1 MTFPSR
7 TLLLAAAFALAS
19 PAPRLEAASHSPV
32 RAKNGMVVSG
42 DSLASAAGVEILR
55 RGGNAVDAAVAVGFV
70 LAVTYPEAGNIG
82 GGGFMLIRMS
92 GGESTMID
100 FREKAPAAAA
110 RDMYLDAGGRP
121 VPGKSL
127 LGPLASGVPGT
138 VDGLLTAL
146 REYGSLTREEVI
158 GPALKLAQGGFAVSG
173 SLARTIAEEIP
184 RFSLFPATMKAFTR
198 NGKPY
203 RWGDTL
209 RQGDLAATL
218 RAIIDRG
225 AEGFYAGDVA
235 SRIVAEMRRDGGI
248 MTAGDLHDY
257 ASVERDPLRGTY
269 RGYEILTAP
278 PPSSGGIIL
287 LQILNS
293 MERFD
298 CRRMGWNS
306 SASVHL
312 FASACQRAFADRAAY
327 LGDPDFVA
335 VPVEGLIAKSYAARR
350 IADFDSARA
359 QRSTRIGSGVPE
371 DGSHQTTHYCVA
383 DRFGNV
389 VSVTITLNGLF
400 GCKAVV
406 DGAGFFLNN
415 EMDDFTAK
423 PGALNMYSLVGGVS
437 NEIAGG
443 KRMLSSM
450 APTIVVRDNRPFM
463 VLGARGGSR
472 IPTSIA
478 QIICNVIDYGM
489 TIQEAVDAP
498 RVHHQ
503 WIPDTLLFERRA
515 LQADVVRNLV
525 SMGYVLQEVEATAR
539 AQALMIDSGGGW
551 YLGGA
556 DPRDD
561 GYAIGY

>member
-7 TLLLAAAFALAS
+7 VLLFVAAAGLWSAGS
-19 PAPRLEAASHSPV
+19 PLTAASRSPV
-32 RAKNGMVVSG
+32 KAKNGMVVSV

-92 GGESTMID
+92 GGESSMID
-100 FREKAPAAAA
+100 FREKAPSAAT
-110 RDMYLDAGGRP
+110 RDMFLDREGRP
-121 VPGKSL
+121 MREKSL

-146 REYGSLTREEVI
+146 NKYGTLPRGDVMR
-158 GPALKLAQGGFAVSG
+158 PALQLAQNGFALSDH
-173 SLARTIAEEIP
+173 LARTLAEEIP
-184 RFSLFPATMKAFTR
+184 RFSLFPATMKVFTR

-209 RQGDLAATL
+209 RQADLALTL
-218 RAIIDRG
+218 RAIIERG
-225 AEGFYAGDVA
+225 TEGFYAGDVA
-235 SRIVAEMRRDGGI
+235 SRIVAEMKTDGGI
-248 MTAGDLHDY
+248 ITAGDLREY
-257 ASVERDPLRGTY
+257 GSVERNPLLGSY
-269 RGYEILTAP
+269 RGYKILTAA
-278 PPSSGGIIL
+278 PPSSGGILL

-306 SASVHL
+306 SAAVHV
-312 FASACQRAFADRAAY
+312 FASSCQRAFADRAAY
-327 LGDPDFVA
+327 LGDPDFVR
-335 VPVEGLIAKSYAARR
+335 VPVDGLVAKEYAARR
-350 IADFDSARA
+350 IADFDSTRA
-359 QRSTRIGSGVPE
+359 LRSSLIGNGNPE
-371 DGSHQTTHYCVA
+371 GGSHQTTHYCVA

-389 VSVTITLNGLF
+389 VSVTYTLNGLF

-423 PGALNMYSLVGGVS
+423 AGALNLYSLVGGVS
-437 NEIAGG
+437 NEIQAG

-450 APTIVVRDNRPFM
+450 APTIVLRNDRPYL

-472 IPTSIA
+472 IPTSVA
-478 QIICNVIDYGM
+478 QIISNVIDYGM

-503 WIPDTLLFERRA
+503 WIPDTLLYEKRA
-515 LQADVVRNLV
+515 LQVDVVRNLV
-525 SMGYVLQEVEATAR
+525 HMGYVLQEVEATAR
-539 AQALMIDSGGGW
+539 AQALMIDSAGEW
-551 YLGGA
+551 FLGGA
-556 DPRDD
+556 DPRDE
-561 GYAIGY
+561 GYALGY